1 MGSIKTTASEGSID
15 ANVKPGAGVGDELL
29 VPGAGDDFLAGTG
42 GDDLLLGELAL
53 DSLTGVA
60 AVDPPALDDLEI
72 IDLVADFVG
81 ADGNR
86 DVLDLGVLLE
96 GPKPPPSSPLAG
108 EDGEVVGTHANGED
122 YPADAVPVVPATTTI
137 SILFDDGAND
147 PIVTTSIV

>member
-1 MGSIKTTASEGSID
+1 MGSTKTAASGGSID
-15 ANVKPGAGVGDELL
+15 AIVKAGAGVGDNLL
-29 VPGAGDDFLAGTG
+29 APGAGDDFLAGG
-42 GDDLLLGELAL
+42 EGDDLFFGELAL

-60 AVDPPALDDLEI
+60 ADPLALDDLEI

-86 DVLDLGVLLE
+86 DVLDLGVLLD
-96 GPKPPPSSPLAG
+96 GPKPTSSALVD

-122 YPADAVPVVPATTTI
+122 YPADAIPVVPATTTI